1 MTAPALLVSRGAGS
15 DCTKGKQKLGIRR
28 RAPSPAHV
36 TLGSTAPPRAPDRS
50 LLRQRVT
57 RAGLASAACPAC
69 ACPEGSGRAHARRA
83 AAPPWARLPT
93 LPPSHPP
100 PAGAARPGESV
111 LGFPPSPG
119 ALGPPLRSPPSSR
132 LAGATRCRRRRWRSR
147 RGPPRRRRR
156 QDGGLP
162 AVALRAVRVLPGL
175 RVDERRG
182 RAAAQVQ
189 GDRQMPVAGEDL
201 REAAGEDPAAGCGR
215 ERQVHLPEADADHP
229 RPGLRPA
236 RARGVPPHHLQQ
248 CDQRCGDAAGL
259 GDPWGAGPGTALTR
273 QPRVCGD
280 WTGPNRSGER
290 AGGRASGT
298 VLCAAVPWS
307 SDPDVPLSL
316 VLPQCGSRSAPHPAA
331 GLAPSE
337 REVRRAG

>member
-1 MTAPALLVSRGAGS
+1 
-15 DCTKGKQKLGIRR
+15 
-28 RAPSPAHV
+28 
-36 TLGSTAPPRAPDRS
+36 
-50 LLRQRVT
+50 
-57 RAGLASAACPAC
+57 
-69 ACPEGSGRAHARRA
+69 
-83 AAPPWARLPT
+83 
-93 LPPSHPP
+93 
-100 PAGAARPGESV
+100 
-111 LGFPPSPG
+111 
-119 ALGPPLRSPPSSR
+119 
-132 LAGATRCRRRRWRSR
+132 
-147 RGPPRRRRR
+147 
-156 QDGGLP
+156 
-162 AVALRAVRVLPGL
+162 
-175 RVDERRG
+175 
-182 RAAAQVQ
+182 
-189 GDRQMPVAGEDL
+189 MPVAGEDL

-307 SDPDVPLSL
+307 LRSRTSRCPPCYPSVGHGRPRTPPLASPPLRGKCGEQGDSGQQGDLCPPSTPD
-316 VLPQCGSRSAPHPAA
+316 
-331 GLAPSE
+331 
-337 REVRRAG
+337 